1 MHWKDTGRTR
11 WLVLMVC
18 SVTVALGML
27 LLVTSEHS
35 STMLPDAATPAL
47 PTVMRQRVVIFIV
60 DTSDYFDAHGTYVQ
74 SVVQQQCAAC
84 AIHLV
89 NLHGDLSI
97 LALAHA
103 LDSVR
108 AVHQTHAASTTSL
121 VNLSLGTY
129 VYDEALHTGV
139 RALDTA
145 GIPIIAS
152 AGNDNNSKPFY
163 PAAFPEVLGV
173 CSSTRH
179 TRVRAAYSNF
189 GPWVSLGAPGLQ
201 YVTRPVQPGG
211 IASGTSFASPMV
223 AGALGQLLL
232 DAPCASP
239 RAGLRALRRT
249 ADPPAESQQELAAG
263 LLNVTAAGRYLH
275 SLYTCQN
282 PPGFGQRL
290 LVRVERLGTGIA
302 MYLGLV
308 VYFFVSIFAVPFL
321 LAFIIDSFEQ
331 RAARR
336 QRLAVQL
343 AYAGSPDYRQ
353 QRLLALKQRFERTH
367 KVRRRD
373 RAELAALLQALH
385 VYREPCA
392 WCGAAAT
399 EPVGEG
405 PDGPA
410 PTQSR
415 QGRPLSWA
423 SSADAVAGNDW
434 VIAEILQC
442 SRCGWEITPSR
453 QT

>member
-1 MHWKDTGRTR
+1 MRWKDIRHAR
-11 WLVLMVC
+11 HLMIMAC
-18 SVTVALGML
+18 SVAVALGL
-27 LLVTSEHS
+27 LLVVTSDRS
-35 STMLPDAATPAL
+35 SAPLPASDATPSAAV
-47 PTVMRQRVVIFIV
+47 TRQRVGIFII
-60 DTSDYFDAHGTYVQ
+60 DTSDYFDAHGAYVQ

-84 AIHLV
+84 DVQLV
-89 NLHGDLSI
+89 DLHGDLSLPAI
-97 LALAHA
+97 IQALNYVHEVSRAH
-103 LDSVR
+103 
-108 AVHQTHAASTTSL
+108 TAAITSII
-121 VNLSLGTY
+121 NLSLGTY
-129 VYDEALHTGV
+129 TYDEALHASV

-152 AGNDNNSKPFY
+152 AGNDNTAKPFY

-179 TRVRAAYSNF
+179 TRVKAAYSNF
-189 GPWVSLGAPGLQ
+189 GSWVSLCAPGLQ
-201 YVTRPVQPGG
+201 YVTRPLQPGG

-249 ADPPAESQQELAAG
+249 ADPPTEPQQELSAG
-263 LLNVTAAGRYLH
+263 LLNVTAAGWYLR
-275 SLYTCQN
+275 SLYACQS
-282 PPGFGQRL
+282 PPGLWQRL
-290 LVRVERLGTGIA
+290 LVRVQRLGTGIA

-336 QRLAVQL
+336 QRQAIQH

-353 QRLLALKQRFERTH
+353 QRLLALRQRFERTH

-385 VYREPCA
+385 VYGEPCR
-392 WCGAAAT
+392 WCGEPAT
-399 EPVGEG
+399 EPSG
-405 PDGPA
+405 DN
-410 PTQSR
+410 
-415 QGRPLSWA
+415 WCM
-423 SSADAVAGNDW
+423 
-434 VIAEILQC
+434 AEALQC

-453 QT
+453 QDDTPPG

>member
-60 DTSDYFDAHGTYVQ
+60 DTSDYFDAHGTNVQ
-74 SVVQQQCAAC
+74 RVVQQQCAAC
-84 AIHLV
+84 SIHLV

-97 LALAHA
+97 LALVHA
-103 LDSVR
+103 LDYVQ
-108 AVHQTHAASTTSL
+108 AVHQTHAATTSAM

-129 VYDEALHTGV
+129 VYDEALHASV
-139 RALDTA
+139 RTLDTA

-152 AGNDNNSKPFY
+152 AGNDNTSKPFY

-179 TRVRAAYSNF
+179 TRVKAAYSNF
-189 GPWVSLGAPGLQ
+189 GPWVSLCAPGLQ
-201 YVTRPVQPGG
+201 YVTRPLQHGD

-249 ADPPAESQQELAAG
+249 ADPPAENQPALGSG
-263 LLNVTAAGRYLH
+263 VLNSTAAGQYLR
-275 SLYTCQN
+275 SLYACQN

-290 LVRVERLGTGIA
+290 LARVERLGTGIV
-302 MYLGLV
+302 MYLGLI

-321 LAFIIDSFEQ
+321 LAFIIDKLEQCAAQRQEEAMQ
-331 RAARR
+331 RAY
-336 QRLAVQL
+336 V
-343 AYAGSPDYRQ
+343 GSPDYRQ
-353 QRLLALKQRFERTH
+353 QRLLALKHTFMRTH
-367 KVRRRD
+367 KVRRRE
-373 RAELAALLQALH
+373 RTELAALLHALH
-385 VYREPCA
+385 LYGEPCW

-399 EPVGEG
+399 EPC
-405 PDGPA
+405 
-410 PTQSR
+410 
-415 QGRPLSWA
+415 
-423 SSADAVAGNDW
+423 AGDW
-434 VIAEILQC
+434 NTTATFQQC
-442 SRCGWEITPSR
+442 SRCGWEIAAPY
-453 QT
+453 QTLEDEG